1 MYKKFSV
8 LVNKRTKKFN
18 TTIFPPGD
26 KSISNRFFFIASQAM
41 GISKAKGILEAEDV
55 LNNIKIF
62 QKLGVKILKKKN
74 VYYVYGN
81 GLSSLVI
88 KDNIK
93 IYAGNAGTVARC
105 MMGLLAPYPKKI
117 HIFGDASLSRRDFY
131 RCIEPLEKFGCS
143 FHPKGKTTLP
153 LTMTGSNWLTPLNNY
168 ELTYPSAQVKT
179 CCIFAS
185 LLSPGISTIKE
196 LNHLASR
203 THTEI
208 LLNYVNAGIEV
219 KKFKKFKLL
228 KINGLKNYKSFKLDV
243 PGDVSAAAFFIALS
257 LLTKNSKVKIKNVN
271 LNPFRTGF
279 IKIIKLMQGK
289 VFIKNKKVVCGEQRG
304 DIIVKGS
311 NLKSINCPS
320 SISAKMID
328 EYPIAMICAAKAK
341 GVSNFYGLEELNKKE
356 SKRLNVCNEILNKIG
371 IKTKLGKDK
380 IKIYGN
386 PNLKLD
392 KSYIINTYNDHRIA
406 KTAFVA
412 GQAFIDKGNMLIK
425 NFENVNTSFPNFLKI
440 MKKLNC
446 KYEIKKNK

>member
-8 LVNKRTKKFN
+8 LLNKRIKKFN
-18 TTIFPPGD
+18 TTISPPGD
-26 KSISNRFFFIASQAM
+26 KSISNRFFFVASQAM
-41 GISKAKGILEAEDV
+41 GISEARGILDAEDV

-62 QKLGVKILKKKN
+62 QKLGVKIIKKKN
-74 VYYVYGN
+74 IYYVYGN
-81 GLSSLVI
+81 GLGSLIV
-88 KDNIK
+88 KDNLK

-105 MMGLLAPYPKKI
+105 VMGLLAPYPKKMR
-117 HIFGDASLSRRDFY
+117 IFGDESLSRRDFY
-131 RCIEPLEKFGCS
+131 RCIEPLEKLGCS
-143 FHPKGKTTLP
+143 FYPKGRTTLP
-153 LTMTGSNWLTPLNNY
+153 LTMTGSNWLAPLNKY
-168 ELTYPSAQVKT
+168 QLTYPSAQVKT

-196 LNHLASR
+196 PNHLASR

-208 LLNYVNAGIEV
+208 LLNYVKASLKV
-219 KKFKKFKLL
+219 KKFKKFNLL
-228 KINGLKNYKSFKLDV
+228 KINGLKNYKAFKLNV

-257 LLTKNSKVKIKNVN
+257 LLTKNSKIKIKDVN

-289 VFIKNKKVVCGEQRG
+289 VFIKNKKIVCGEHKG

-311 NLKSINCPS
+311 NLKSVNCPS

-371 IKTKLGKDK
+371 VKTKLGKDK

-392 KSYIINTYNDHRIA
+392 ESYIINTYNDHRIA
-406 KTAFVA
+406 KMAFVA

-446 KYEIKKNK
+446 KYEVKKNK